1 MKTIHINSDCTNL
14 IDKIKPAAKAVQNGD
29 IVIFPTETVYGI
41 AARAD
46 MPEAIQKIYTAKKRV
61 EDKPFAYHIG
71 SFEMMFS
78 ITGKLPENITGILKK
93 YLPGPYTFL
102 LNINGVKTG
111 IRFPECDVAQT
122 FLNECGCPVMATS
135 ANISGEPSPTNIDMT
150 AAVQKSAAYVIDAE
164 ETPEKGASTVI
175 DLTTNPPTVI
185 RQGSG
190 KWGMK
195 KLNIQ

>member
-1 MKTIHINSDCTNL
+1 MKIIHVNSDYTDL
-14 IDKIKPAAKAVQNGD
+14 IDKIKPAAKAIQCGN

-46 MPEAIQKIYTAKKRV
+46 LPEAIQKIYAAKRRK
-61 EDKPFAYHIG
+61 ESKPFAYHIG
-71 SFEMMFS
+71 SFEMMFH
-78 ITGKLPENITGILKK
+78 ITGNISENISGILKK

-102 LNINGVKTG
+102 LDINGIKTG
-111 IRFPECDVAQT
+111 IRFPVCPVAQA
-122 FLNECGCPVMATS
+122 FLNECDCPVMATS
-135 ANISGEPSPTNIDMT
+135 ANISGEPSPTNINMT
-150 AAVQKSAAYVIDAE
+150 AAVQKFAAYVIDTG

-190 KWGMK
+190 KWGP
-195 KLNIQ
+195 LEI